1 MFGYVKPD
9 ISELKV
15 KEYDAY
21 RAVYCGIC
29 KSTGKWLGQS
39 ARLAL
44 SYDAV
49 FLAAARMLASGAVP
63 STGEG
68 KCAAHPF
75 KKRPICA
82 DGEEIR
88 YASYVT
94 AVLTYAKISDDLRD
108 ESGLRKIRARIVS
121 PFAHGS
127 AKRALKRGGSAV
139 AEAARAVG
147 TSLARLSELEAA
159 RSPSL
164 DETAECFGEL
174 LGAVFSAGFEGADR
188 RILHE
193 IGRSTGRFIY
203 AADAADDAVRDSQS
217 GSYNPIVLSYGDG
230 AFEGDGK
237 ERKMTRTTGEAL
249 LRGAM
254 LDLGRLP
261 PAVELLCE
269 GGDPIISAI
278 VKNIAFSGMPK
289 TMNSIV
295 SKNAGAETGES
306 IDKEDGAVE

>member
-29 KSTGKWLGQS
+29 KSTGKWLGHA

-49 FLAAARMLASGAVP
+49 FLAAARMLAAGASP
-63 STGEG
+63 STGDG
-68 KCAAHPF
+68 RCAAHPF
-75 KKRPICA
+75 KKRPVCA
-82 DGEEIR
+82 DGDEIR

-94 AVLTYAKISDDLRD
+94 AVLTYSKISDDLRD
-108 ESGLRKIRARIVS
+108 ERGLKKLRARIVS
-121 PFAHGS
+121 PFAHGA
-127 AKRALKRGGSAV
+127 AKRALKRGGGAV
-139 AEAARAVG
+139 AEAARAAG
-147 TSLARLSELEAA
+147 SSLSRLSELEEA

-164 DETAECFGEL
+164 DETAERFGEL
-174 LGAVFSAGFEGADR
+174 LGAVFAAGFEGAKR
-188 RILHE
+188 RILYE

-203 AADAADDAVRDSQS
+203 AADAADDAVRDSLT
-217 GSYNPIVLSYGDG
+217 GNYNPIVVSYGDG
-230 AFEGDGK
+230 AFVGEGK
-237 ERKMTRTTGEAL
+237 KRKLALRTGEAL

-254 LDLGRLP
+254 LDLSRLP

-289 TMNSIV
+289 TLNSII
-295 SKNAGAETGES
+295 SKNAGAAGDDH
-306 IDKEDGAVE
+306 DKEDGAVE

>member
-21 RAVYCGIC
+21 RAVYCGVC
-29 KSTGKWLGQS
+29 KSAGKWLGHP

-49 FLAAARMLASGAVP
+49 FLAASRMLASGSAL
-63 STGEG
+63 SIGSG
-68 KCAAHPF
+68 RCAAHPF
-75 KKRPICA
+75 KKRPVCA
-82 DGEEIR
+82 DCDETR

-94 AVLTYAKISDDLRD
+94 AILTYSKITDDLHD
-108 ESGLRKIRARIVS
+108 ERGLKKLRARLVS
-121 PFAHGS
+121 PFARGS
-127 AKRALKRGGSAV
+127 AKRALKRGGPAA

-147 TSLARLSELEAA
+147 NSLARLSELEAA

-174 LGAVFSAGFEGADR
+174 LGAVFAAGFEGAKR
-188 RILHE
+188 RILYE
-193 IGRSTGRFIY
+193 VGRSTGRFIY
-203 AADAADDAVRDSQS
+203 AADAADDAVRDGIS
-217 GSYNPIVLSYGDG
+217 GNYNPIVLSYGEG
-230 AFEGDGK
+230 AFEGEGK
-237 ERKMTRTTGEAL
+237 ERRLTLRTADAI

-269 GGDPIISAI
+269 GGDPTVSAI

-289 TMNSIV
+289 TMNLII
-295 SKNAGAETGES
+295 SKNAGADAVGS
-306 IDKEDGAVE
+306 HDKEDDAGE